1 MGKWI
6 YYVEDDTSIRELV
19 LYALKTAEFQVMGFE
34 NAASFYKRMKEQQPD
49 LILLDIMLP
58 DEDGVS
64 ILKKLKS
71 RPDTENIPVIMM
83 TAKSSE
89 YDKVLGLDSGADDYI
104 TKPFG
109 VMELISRVK
118 AVIRRSDRSKGSAG
132 EVLKIGELVLDE
144 QKHEVYAR
152 GQAVSLTFKEFELL
166 SYLMK
171 NRGLVLSRDKILNTI
186 WNYEYEGESRTVDVH
201 IGSLR
206 QKLGTCGDFIKTIRG
221 LSDETTDLS
230 KLFLGCTYND
240 TDCIVCFCIFL

>member
-71 RPDTENIPVIMM
+71 RPDTENIPIIMM

-171 NRGLVLSRDKILNTI
+171 NRGLVLSRDKILNTR

-221 LSDETTDLS
+221 IGYKIED
-230 KLFLGCTYND
+230 
-240 TDCIVCFCIFL
+240 

>member
-152 GQAVSLTFKEFELL
+152 GQEVSLTFKEFELL

-186 WNYEYEGESRTVDVH
+186 WNYEYEGESSTVDVH

-221 LSDETTDLS
+221 IGYKIED
-230 KLFLGCTYND
+230 
-240 TDCIVCFCIFL
+240 

>member
-1 MGKWI
+1 M
-6 YYVEDDTSIRELV
+6 

-83 TAKSSE
+83 TAKSS
-89 YDKVLGLDSGADDYI
+89 DSGADDYI

-152 GQAVSLTFKEFELL
+152 GQEVSLTFKEFELL

-221 LSDETTDLS
+221 IGYKIED
-230 KLFLGCTYND
+230 
-240 TDCIVCFCIFL
+240 

>member
-152 GQAVSLTFKEFELL
+152 GQEASLTFKEFELL

-221 LSDETTDLS
+221 IGYKIED
-230 KLFLGCTYND
+230 
-240 TDCIVCFCIFL
+240 

>member
-1 MGKWI
+1 MEKWI

-19 LYALKTAEFQVMGFE
+19 LYALKTAEFQVMTFE

-118 AVIRRSDRSKGSAG
+118 AVIRRSDRRKGSAG

-144 QKHEVYAR
+144 QKHEVYAH

-221 LSDETTDLS
+221 IGYKIED
-230 KLFLGCTYND
+230 
-240 TDCIVCFCIFL
+240 

>member
-152 GQAVSLTFKEFELL
+152 GQEVSLTFKEFELL

-171 NRGLVLSRDKILNTI
+171 NRGLVLSRDKILNTL

-221 LSDETTDLS
+221 IGYKIED
-230 KLFLGCTYND
+230 
-240 TDCIVCFCIFL
+240 

>member
-118 AVIRRSDRSKGSAG
+118 AVIRRSDRSKGRAG

-152 GQAVSLTFKEFELL
+152 GQEVSLTFKEFELL

-221 LSDETTDLS
+221 IGYKIED
-230 KLFLGCTYND
+230 
-240 TDCIVCFCIFL
+240 

>member
-34 NAASFYKRMKEQQPD
+34 NAASFYNRMKEQQPD

-152 GQAVSLTFKEFELL
+152 GQEVSLTFKEFELL

-221 LSDETTDLS
+221 IGYKIED
-230 KLFLGCTYND
+230 
-240 TDCIVCFCIFL
+240 

>member
-49 LILLDIMLP
+49 LILLDIMLS

-152 GQAVSLTFKEFELL
+152 GQEVSLTFKEFELL

-221 LSDETTDLS
+221 IGYKIED
-230 KLFLGCTYND
+230 
-240 TDCIVCFCIFL
+240 

>member
-64 ILKKLKS
+64 IQKKLKS

-152 GQAVSLTFKEFELL
+152 GQEVSLTFKEFELL

-221 LSDETTDLS
+221 IGYKIED
-230 KLFLGCTYND
+230 
-240 TDCIVCFCIFL
+240 

>member
-49 LILLDIMLP
+49 LILLDSMLP

-152 GQAVSLTFKEFELL
+152 GQEVSLTFKEFELL

-221 LSDETTDLS
+221 IGYKIED
-230 KLFLGCTYND
+230 
-240 TDCIVCFCIFL
+240 

>member
-1 MGKWI
+1 
-6 YYVEDDTSIRELV
+6 
-19 LYALKTAEFQVMGFE
+19 
-34 NAASFYKRMKEQQPD
+34 
-49 LILLDIMLP
+49 
-58 DEDGVS
+58 
-64 ILKKLKS
+64 
-71 RPDTENIPVIMM
+71 MM

-89 YDKVLGLDSGADDYI
+89 YDKVLGLDSGADNYI

-118 AVIRRSDRSKGSAG
+118 AVISRSDRSKGSAG

-221 LSDETTDLS
+221 IGYKIED
-230 KLFLGCTYND
+230 
-240 TDCIVCFCIFL
+240 

>member
-58 DEDGVS
+58 DEDGVN

-152 GQAVSLTFKEFELL
+152 GQEVSLTFKEFELL

-186 WNYEYEGESRTVDVH
+186 WNYEYEGESRTVYVH

-206 QKLGTCGDFIKTIRG
+206 QKLGTCGDFIKTLRG
-221 LSDETTDLS
+221 IGYKIED
-230 KLFLGCTYND
+230 
-240 TDCIVCFCIFL
+240 

>member
-118 AVIRRSDRSKGSAG
+118 AVIRRGDRSKGSAG

-221 LSDETTDLS
+221 IGYKIED
-230 KLFLGCTYND
+230 
-240 TDCIVCFCIFL
+240 

>member
-89 YDKVLGLDSGADDYI
+89 YDRVLGLDSGADDYI

-152 GQAVSLTFKEFELL
+152 GQEVSLTFKEFELL

-221 LSDETTDLS
+221 IGYKIED
-230 KLFLGCTYND
+230 
-240 TDCIVCFCIFL
+240 

>member
-109 VMELISRVK
+109 VMERISRVK

-132 EVLKIGELVLDE
+132 EVLKIGELVLDC
-144 QKHEVYAR
+144 
-152 GQAVSLTFKEFELL
+152 LL
-166 SYLMK
+166 YTSDAADEEDSVDLGGRRIIKKKK
-171 NRGLVLSRDKILNTI
+171 NR
-186 WNYEYEGESRTVDVH
+186 E
-201 IGSLR
+201 
-206 QKLGTCGDFIKTIRG
+206 IKSIP
-221 LSDETTDLS
+221 SD
-230 KLFLGCTYND
+230 
-240 TDCIVCFCIFL
+240 

>member
-34 NAASFYKRMKEQQPD
+34 NAASFYKRMKEQRPD

-152 GQAVSLTFKEFELL
+152 GQEVSLTFKEFELL

-221 LSDETTDLS
+221 IGYKIED
-230 KLFLGCTYND
+230 
-240 TDCIVCFCIFL
+240 

>member
-64 ILKKLKS
+64 ILKKLES

-152 GQAVSLTFKEFELL
+152 GQEVSLTFKEFELL

-221 LSDETTDLS
+221 IGYKIED
-230 KLFLGCTYND
+230 
-240 TDCIVCFCIFL
+240 

>member
-1 MGKWI
+1 MLLLFI
-6 YYVEDDTSIRELV
+6 
-19 LYALKTAEFQVMGFE
+19 
-34 NAASFYKRMKEQQPD
+34 KEQQPD

-71 RPDTENIPVIMM
+71 RPDTENIPIIMM

-221 LSDETTDLS
+221 IGYKIED
-230 KLFLGCTYND
+230 
-240 TDCIVCFCIFL
+240 

>member
-1 MGKWI
+1 MI

-71 RPDTENIPVIMM
+71 RPDTENIPIIMM

-221 LSDETTDLS
+221 IGYKIED
-230 KLFLGCTYND
+230 
-240 TDCIVCFCIFL
+240 

>member
-118 AVIRRSDRSKGSAG
+118 AEIRRSDRSKGSAG

-152 GQAVSLTFKEFELL
+152 GQEVSLTFKEFELL

-221 LSDETTDLS
+221 IGYKIED
-230 KLFLGCTYND
+230 
-240 TDCIVCFCIFL
+240 

>member
-152 GQAVSLTFKEFELL
+152 GQEVSLTFKEFELL

-201 IGSLR
+201 IKRLR
-206 QKLGTCGDFIKTIRG
+206 EKIKG
-221 LSDETTDLS
+221 NDSWALTTVWGIGY
-230 KLFLGCTYND
+230 KFEVKN
-240 TDCIVCFCIFL
+240 I

>member
-152 GQAVSLTFKEFELL
+152 GQEVSLTFKEFELL

-206 QKLGTCGDFIKTIRG
+206 QKLGTCGDSIKTIRG
-221 LSDETTDLS
+221 IGYKIED
-230 KLFLGCTYND
+230 
-240 TDCIVCFCIFL
+240 

>member
-109 VMELISRVK
+109 VMELICRVK

-221 LSDETTDLS
+221 IGYKIED
-230 KLFLGCTYND
+230 
-240 TDCIVCFCIFL
+240 

>member
-6 YYVEDDTSIRELV
+6 YYVEGDTSIRELE

-71 RPDTENIPVIMM
+71 RPDTENIPIIMM

-221 LSDETTDLS
+221 IGYKIGD
-230 KLFLGCTYND
+230 
-240 TDCIVCFCIFL
+240 

>member
-64 ILKKLKS
+64 ILKKLKI

-152 GQAVSLTFKEFELL
+152 GQEVSLTFKEFELL

-221 LSDETTDLS
+221 IGYKIED
-230 KLFLGCTYND
+230 
-240 TDCIVCFCIFL
+240 